1 MDFTNQRNTASDVRS
16 RLSRHQHEHHEYAVA
31 ITKGGQLHCWAHT
44 KSIIS
49 FLLLAHGTRH
59 LFHSFCCTA
68 WHIFE
73 PLLVYE
79 PGFNMDKYGM
89 YYVYMYVC
97 MWLLNSL

>member
-1 MDFTNQRNTASDVRS
+1 MDFTNQRNTACGVRS

-44 KSIIS
+44 KINLIFIIS
-49 FLLLAHGTRH
+49 AWDPASKRAWH
-59 LFHSFCCTA
+59 LFHSFSCTA

-79 PGFNMDKYGM
+79 PGFNMDKYG
-89 YYVYMYVC
+89 VCMYVATQ
-97 MWLLNSL
+97 